1 MNYTDAEID
10 NLAQRL
16 WARSEE
22 FGDCIIWNGPTSGQ
36 MAYGVINWQSK
47 QVYIHRLI
55 YQLHNPD
62 AVLDIVRHSCDTP
75 RCWNIDHLIN
85 GTTAENVEDKV
96 SKLRHVFGSR
106 NYNAKFTDDDIR
118 AIRASDKNIYTLAGE
133 YDVTPSNI
141 HYIRARKTWKH
152 VL

>member
-1 MNYTDAEID
+1 MPSDELVND
-10 NLAQRL
+10 LAIRL
-16 WARSEE
+16 WAKSEYV
-22 FGDCIIWNGPTSGQ
+22 GDCLIWNGCVAGQ
-36 MAYGVINWQSK
+36 REYGVIGWLGG

-62 AVLDIVRHSCDTP
+62 IILDTVRHTCDTP

-85 GTTAENVEDKV
+85 GTTAENVDDKV
-96 SKLRHVFGSR
+96 AKLRHIFGSR
-106 NYNAKFTDDDIR
+106 NWNTKFTDTDIVDIR
-118 AIRASDKNIYTLAGE
+118 SSTKNLYELGKQ
-133 YDVTPSNI
+133 YDVTPSTI